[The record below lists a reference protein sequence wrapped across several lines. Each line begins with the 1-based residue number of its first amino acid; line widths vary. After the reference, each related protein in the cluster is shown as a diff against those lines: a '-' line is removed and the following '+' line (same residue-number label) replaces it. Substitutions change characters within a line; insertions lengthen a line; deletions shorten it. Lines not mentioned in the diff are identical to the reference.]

1 MLSDGEE
8 RAPSEVWRRGLV
20 GEPYNFMLLSPEPT
34 AMIFPVEESDAP
46 KVGGGMTYEEKN
58 PQSVT

>member
-1 MLSDGEE
+1 ME
-8 RAPSEVWRRGLV
+8 RNEPQARCGVVGLV
-20 GEPYNFMLLSPEPT
+20 GEPYNFMSLSPEPT
-34 AMIFPVEESDAP
+34 AMIFPVEESDTH